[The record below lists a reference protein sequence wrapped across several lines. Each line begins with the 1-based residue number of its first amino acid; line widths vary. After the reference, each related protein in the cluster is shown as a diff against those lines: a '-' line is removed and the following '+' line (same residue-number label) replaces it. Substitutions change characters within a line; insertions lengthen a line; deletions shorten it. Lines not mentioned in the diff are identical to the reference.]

1 MDMKMNKKHIVLI
14 AIIIVVVFLAGNFI
28 GQVTSDNIVDAD
40 VNLISGEISFL
51 TLQYEIYTYDRF
63 GNFLYKTELI
73 NSGGGYASLEY
84 IAGNLHVKNY
94 RTPDLYVL
102 NEKGEV
108 VLHSTYTEYKKEWQ
122 GWMRTSLA
130 YVYTTDTTI
139 YQYHI
144 PNYWKYICGERNFSI
159 EITDVETQTS
169 KTIWKL
175 P

>member
-1 MDMKMNKKHIVLI
+1 MKFIKNKKYIVLL
-14 AIIIVVVFLAGNFI
+14 ATIILAVFFLGNFR
-28 GQVTSDNIVDAD
+28 GWVTSDHIIDAD
-40 VNLISGEISFL
+40 VNLCNGNLSFL
-51 TLQYEIYTYDRF
+51 TREYEIHTYDRF

-84 IAGNLHVKNY
+84 IEGKLHVKNY

-102 NEKGEV
+102 DEKGEV

-122 GWMRTSLA
+122 GWTRTPLA
-130 YVYTTDTTI
+130 YVFTTDTTI

-144 PNYWKYICGERNFSI
+144 PNYWKYIYGERNFSI

-169 KTIWKL
+169 VTIWQL